1 MPLPGSGLRGLE
13 LGTKT
18 GTMTLVV
25 VSALT
30 YYVCWRWSES
40 SRARRVAKR
49 GRSAA
54 GSSSLPSPVAVLPRW
69 IPFVGGHTLQM
80 ESEKMI
86 QQVEGWADEFGGD
99 YEITLIGKKMIV
111 VTGAE
116 DIRRMLLLRPSKFR
130 RGWRPSQFPWMSKT
144 IGVYPSLFVEEGK
157 EWGRSRRLIAP
168 FLSGHKNVAGMV
180 PSIAKI
186 AERVCSKLENGLG
199 EPVDFVQEFGRYT
212 HDVIALSGFGFDADS
227 VRATKDRSSVSFDA
241 MGAIFEAALAL
252 SVDPLAMLGWS
263 TLSSLWP
270 WVRETKEKSSR
281 LERVVEGAIDETRSD
296 MKGTGASHPAGDG
309 AGALLRKLLSVEG
322 SSDNTVN
329 DLGNRMTL
337 SDKEIVTQCKGL
349 FLAGSET
356 TAKTLSWAV
365 YFLAKHPE
373 IHSRCREEAL
383 RAAPLRRGTFLQV
396 QGSDGLVSSSE
407 QASQLVFCSAVFKE
421 TLRLWPA
428 GPVVFLHSTEATT
441 MESGLELE
449 AGTAFTL
456 LLRYPCLSEES
467 FTRAKDFVPERWI
480 AAERAEALFGQSA
493 DRKSSDVVHRE
504 EVAHAFGGGPRKCPG
519 MDMAHLEAAV
529 MLAAISARFDLA
541 LAPGQ
546 ADPPEEVFKF
556 TAGVESLN
564 LVLTKKRA

>member
-1 MPLPGSGLRGLE
+1 MLLMGIGSRGLE

-18 GTMTLVV
+18 GTLSLVV

-30 YYVCWRWSES
+30 YYVCWRWSET
-40 SRARRVAKR
+40 SRARRVAKL

-80 ESEKMI
+80 ESEKMM
-86 QQVEGWADEFGGD
+86 QQVEGWADDLGGD
-99 YEITLIGKKMIV
+99 YEITLIGKRVIF
-111 VTGAE
+111 VTDPE
-116 DIRRMLLLRPSKFR
+116 DIRRILLLRPSKFK
-130 RGWRPSQFPWMSKT
+130 RGWRPV
-144 IGVYPSLFVEEGK
+144 GVYPSLFFEEGK

-186 AERVCSKLENGLG
+186 AERVCAKLGDGQG

-212 HDVIALSGFGFDADS
+212 HDAIALSGFGFDADS
-227 VRATKDRSSVSFDA
+227 VRATKDRPSVSFEA
-241 MGAIFEAALAL
+241 MGAIVEAALAL
-252 SVDPLAMLGWS
+252 SVDPLAMLAWS
-263 TLSSLWP
+263 TLSSLLP
-270 WVRETKEKSSR
+270 WVREIKEKSSR
-281 LERVVEGAIDETRSD
+281 LQRVVEGAIDKTRSE
-296 MKGTGASHPAGDG
+296 MKEAGASHPAGG
-309 AGALLRKLLSVEG
+309 EEGALLRKLLSVEG
-322 SSDNTVN
+322 GSDNAIKDVS
-329 DLGNRMTL
+329 NRMTL
-337 SDKEIVTQCKGL
+337 SDKEIVTQSKGL

-373 IHSRCREEAL
+373 MHLRCREEAL
-383 RAAPLRRGTFLQV
+383 RAAPLRTANIER
-396 QGSDGLVSSSE
+396 
-407 QASQLVFCSAVFKE
+407 ACI
-421 TLRLWPA
+421 
-428 GPVVFLHSTEATT
+428 ATT
-441 MESGLELE
+441 RRSQETTTMKSGLKLE

-456 LLRYPCLSEES
+456 LLRYPCLSEHS

-480 AAERAEALFGQSA
+480 DAEREEALLGQPA

-504 EVAHAFGGGPRKCPG
+504 EVAQAFGGGPRKCPG
-519 MDMAHLEAAV
+519 MDMAHLEAAII
-529 MLAAISARFDLA
+529 LAAISARFDLA

-556 TAGVESLN
+556 TAGVESLK
-564 LVLTKKRA
+564 LVLTKKVA

>member
-1 MPLPGSGLRGLE
+1 MLRVLLGSGLPDLE
-13 LGTKT
+13 LGTKM
-18 GTMTLVV
+18 GTLTLVA
-25 VSALT
+25 VSVLT
-30 YYVCWRWSES
+30 YYVCWRWSET

-49 GRSAA
+49 GRNAA

-80 ESEKMI
+80 ESEKLM

-99 YEITLIGKKMIV
+99 YEVTLIGKRVIF

-116 DIRRMLLLRPSKFR
+116 DIRRILLLRPSKFR
-130 RGWRPSQFPWMSKT
+130 RGYTPSQFPSMSKKVG
-144 IGVYPSLFVEEGK
+144 IYPSLLFEEGK

-186 AERVCSKLENGLG
+186 AERVCAKLGDGQG

-227 VRATKDRSSVSFDA
+227 VRATKDHPSMSFEA
-241 MGAIFEAALAL
+241 MDAIFEAALAL

-270 WVRETKEKSSR
+270 WVRKTKEKSSR
-281 LERVVEGAIDETRSD
+281 LEHVVEGAIDKTRNE
-296 MKGTGASHPAGDG
+296 MKEDGVRRAGG
-309 AGALLRKLLSVEG
+309 GEGALLRKLLSAEG
-322 SSDNTVN
+322 SSDNTIK
-329 DLGNRMTL
+329 DLGNRKTL
-337 SDKEIVTQCKGL
+337 SDKEIVTQSKGL
-349 FLAGSET
+349 FVAGSET

-373 IHSRCREEAL
+373 MHSRCREEAL
-383 RAAPLRRGTFLQV
+383 RAAPL
-396 QGSDGLVSSSE
+396 SDGLVSSSE
-407 QASQLVFCSAVFKE
+407 QASQLVYCSAVFKE
-421 TLRLWPA
+421 VLRLVPA
-428 GPVVFLHSTEATT
+428 APLVFLHSTETTT

-456 LLRYPCLSEES
+456 LTRYPCLSEDS

-480 AAERAEALFGQSA
+480 DAERAKALLDQPA
-493 DRKSSDVVHRE
+493 DRDSSDVVHRE
-504 EVAHAFGGGPRKCPG
+504 EVAQAFGGGPRKCPG
-519 MDMAHLEAAV
+519 MDMAHLEAAII
-529 MLAAISARFDLA
+529 LAAISARFDLA

-546 ADPPEEVFKF
+546 ADPPEEVCKF
-556 TAGVESLN
+556 TVGVESLK
-564 LVLTKKRA
+564 LVLTKRMA